1 MSGPWWA
8 VLLAGV
14 GGAAAGWVAARV
26 VAQLLEGPPAR
37 DRVVLVVGIGGG
49 WAVATSYFGVSWAL
63 PAVLYLVVLSAAL
76 TVADLR
82 AHRLPNRI
90 VLGSY
95 PMAAGLLMLSVADSD
110 RAWTTVPGAA
120 AWGLGL
126 FGLLLVAAATG
137 PVGGG
142 DIKLA
147 GLVGAYLGWAG
158 GGAAVL
164 LGILVTAVSAAVVA
178 GGALALRRMSRD
190 SALAY
195 GPFLLLG
202 ALAGVAVGLP

>member
-1 MSGPWWA
+1 MSGPWWV
-8 VLLAGV
+8 VLLVGA
-14 GGAAAGWVAARV
+14 GGAVAGWVAGSV
-26 VAQLLEGPPAR
+26 VAEELDGPRER
-37 DRVVLVVGIGGG
+37 DRVALTAGTGAG
-49 WAVATSYFGVSWAL
+49 WAVAAAYLGASWAL
-63 PAVLYLVVLSAAL
+63 PAVLYLVVLAGAL
-76 TVADLR
+76 TAADVR
-82 AHRLPNRI
+82 AHRLPNRL

-95 PMAAGLLMLSVADSD
+95 PVVAGLLVLSVADST
-110 RAWTTVPGAA
+110 RAWTAVATAG

-126 FGLLLVAAATG
+126 FVLLLIAAATG

-158 GGAAVL
+158 GGTAVL
-164 LGILVTAVSAAVVA
+164 LGILVTALSAAIVA
-178 GGALALRRMSRD
+178 AAGLALRQMSRD

-202 ALAGVAVGLP
+202 ALVGVAVTLP